1 MSVTS
6 WFLVSSTGIRHRLPR
21 EMIFVGR
28 DDCELMLQS
37 RSVDKQHAVIN
48 YDKEKD
54 EHWVKDLGSLNGTF
68 VNDVRIPDQKYITL
82 KLNDVIRFGYDSN
95 MYVLEQIQHKVP
107 EEALKHEKYTS
118 QLQMNYKG
126 TALKRA
132 EQPMEHGVY
141 TESPQAKLE
150 KGERKAITETN
161 TYRTP
166 LYGQPSWWGED
177 DANNK
182 EDRRQE
188 EHYSERSK
196 EITQHEEELNG
207 NISAY
212 RDAQEQSV
220 FAFRREPSY
229 FEIPT
234 KEFQQPSKSSETQ
247 VHEIPTK
254 DVDAVVAPV
263 VQSHA
268 SFTIEFDDGTPG
280 KIKIKD
286 HVTKFSLRQRR
297 PYSKEPAHTEVMSAE
312 SKVADWLVQNDPSLM
327 RRQSPGDDVYSTKSD
342 LPVHVRT
349 LKGSWSLTESCCVP
363 SHLFPS
369 PKKGNRHED
378 GTQSD
383 SEDPVAPKAEK
394 ETTTGSERVT
404 EQTRLQRQMRRDPHE
419 MLHNKQAF
427 VIEFFEDTPRKKR
440 SQSFTHSAHS
450 SQSDTDPGLKTKV
463 EKRKNASPADKLGN
477 AVPPSHLG
485 AQAGKPSNSSSGTQ
499 RTSSFKREKTEDRI
513 SSSSSSASRTSAKT
527 YGSVGRKSKMAQD
540 FMAEYLRETAQSG
553 KPSAEK
559 PAPLPMPV
567 APRMVISSEPES
579 ASAPPPEVKSAQ
591 GRRNDEEDSV
601 SETGT
606 YTIETESQDKEVEE
620 ARKMIDQVFGVLESP
635 EFSRISSAFRPI
647 IKGEKD
653 DSGSHQHLISE
664 NGTSQKSPLLQAFAS
679 KAVSGSQ
686 ADVQMSAASQ
696 GSQKWVSR
704 WASLADSY
712 SDSGS
717 VSGQGDGGA
726 ESGVA
731 PKPGEP
737 ENAVPLRTRRL
748 LPQLPPSEK
757 SDSPTPTVLVCQ
769 ESYSEVTKRTIVK
782 DHCMEAYGDPSS
794 HLFIQEDLDPDSLSD
809 ASRSDDGFGT
819 EKGKKYKENN
829 KMLEQMG
836 EDTRSESRQPGAS
849 RVSNVRAVSEPVS
862 TSFYIGDDS
871 NDAGIPSKLSLSVS
885 HARADKDSKDQ
896 EFSFKS
902 AGTAVPG
909 KPPVKDVSAYINA
922 AGKVV
927 ISLHQ
932 SLPQDQENMAGKETS
947 SFVRQESFTKDKS
960 SSSVP
965 QNKLPHIS
973 SHPLLKDL
981 EAVRSTRMD
990 FGQETHLL
998 LKDTET
1004 ALAALEAKLL
1014 GQSQQLEPSET
1025 AGQLE
1030 DSLSGDSDV
1039 DTASTVSLVSGKN
1052 VPTSAPKRK
1061 VVASLQKEKSS
1072 STPSIQDQCGQPSAR
1087 DRLTEKRK
1095 TQAPEA
1101 SNRVEAAKRFQM
1113 KRSAGTRGSLDFTDD
1128 ERSSSLPYLPVPDA
1142 VVSDHEHSVTRPVPR
1157 RKPFTQATKEDHS
1170 KTTSN
1175 VQKIQQVLTRSNSL
1189 STPRPTRASKLRR
1202 ARLGDASDNE
1212 CVDTE
1217 KTPANPEAS
1226 APGPKQSTETKKLS
1240 RLDILAMPRK
1250 RAGSF
1255 TVPSDS
1261 ETAQSRTGFS
1271 GRSVE
1276 SYRKTGVSEVRAA
1289 ARKMAAAAS
1298 AKQPFSRTRS
1308 SSVKYS
1314 SSSTTQTPRIRG
1326 SGLSKQKHNGR
1337 ETDDDEDFDDHP
1349 DPYNFM
1355 AQTAEIAEI
1364 ARLSQTLVKDVAIL
1378 AREIHDVAGDGDSQS
1393 SSGTGQSTSLSSV
1406 PNTPASTISAREEIA
1421 RRSFRLAYPS
1431 QLVQHIPEASLN
1443 YQKVPPGS
1451 VELKD
1456 FDQNMND
1463 NREDDPSRKTRT
1475 RNREEVIFDNLM
1487 LNPVSQLSHTIRENT
1502 ENLAEKMKILFQNSE
1517 RTWEEMEAKM
1527 NSENEV
1533 PILKTSN
1540 KEISSILK
1548 ELRRVQKQLEVIN
1561 AIIDPTG
1568 NLDVVA
1574 SNKASSAA
1582 KQPTATKVRTAN
1594 TSGSTLETLSPA
1606 QMRNYTQKSNCG
1618 SSSLRDSN
1626 FIPDGEKYVI

>member
-82 KLNDVIRFGYDSN
+82 KLNDVIRFGYDILLSVHSN

-126 TALKRA
+126 TAMKRA

-141 TESPQAKLE
+141 TESPQPKLE

-234 KEFQQPSKSSETQ
+234 KEFQQPSKAPETQ

-349 LKGSWSLTESCCVP
+349 LKG
-363 SHLFPS
+363 
-369 PKKGNRHED
+369 NRHED

-394 ETTTGSERVT
+394 ETTTGSERAM

-463 EKRKNASPADKLGN
+463 EKRKNALPPEKLGN
-477 AVPPSHLG
+477 VVPPSHLG
-485 AQAGKPSNSSSGTQ
+485 AQAGKPNNSSSGTQ

-513 SSSSSSASRTSAKT
+513 NSSSSSASRASAKT
-527 YGSVGRKSKMAQD
+527 YGSIGRKSKMAQD

-567 APRMVISSEPES
+567 APRVVISSEPES
-579 ASAPPPEVKSAQ
+579 ASAPPPDVKSAQ

-686 ADVQMSAASQ
+686 ADVQVWAMSAASQ

-737 ENAVPLRTRRL
+737 ENIVPLRTRRL
-748 LPQLPPSEK
+748 LPQLPPSDK

-769 ESYSEVTKRTIVK
+769 ESYSEVTKRTIMK
-782 DHCMEAYGDPSS
+782 DHCVEAYGDPSS
-794 HLFIQEDLDPDSLSD
+794 RLFIQEDLDPDSLSD
-809 ASRSDDGFGT
+809 ASRSDDGFSM

-836 EDTRSESRQPGAS
+836 EDSRSESRQPGAS

-862 TSFYIGDDS
+862 TSFYI
-871 NDAGIPSKLSLSVS
+871 
-885 HARADKDSKDQ
+885 DKDGKDQ

-902 AGTAVPG
+902 AGTPVPG

-932 SLPQDQENMAGKETS
+932 SLPQDQENMAGKEAS

-960 SSSVP
+960 SSGVP

-1061 VVASLQKEKSS
+1061 AVTSLQKEKSS
-1072 STPSIQDQCGQPSAR
+1072 STPSMQDQCGQPSAR

-1101 SNRVEAAKRFQM
+1101 SNRAEAAKRFQM

-1217 KTPANPEAS
+1217 KTASNPEATT
-1226 APGPKQSTETKKLS
+1226 PGPKQSTETKKLS

-1289 ARKMAAAAS
+1289 APAAAS

-1314 SSSTTQTPRIRG
+1314 SSSTSRRRPQGSDYTSTSEEEYGSNHSSPKHKRSHTSTATQTPRIRG

-1393 SSGTGQSTSLSSV
+1393 SSGTGPSTSLSSV
-1406 PNTPASTISAREEIA
+1406 PNTPASTISAREE
-1421 RRSFRLAYPS
+1421 
-1431 QLVQHIPEASLN
+1431 LVQHIPEASLN

-1456 FDQNMND
+1456 LDQNMND
-1463 NREDDPSRKTRT
+1463 NREEDPSRKTRT
-1475 RNREEVIFDNLM
+1475 RNREEAVIFDNLM

-1582 KQPTATKVRTAN
+1582 KQSTATKVRTAN

-1618 SSSLRDSN
+1618 SSSLPDSN

>member
-1 MSVTS
+1 MS
-6 WFLVSSTGIRHRLPR
+6 
-21 EMIFVGR
+21 
-28 DDCELMLQS
+28 
-37 RSVDKQHAVIN
+37 SVH
-48 YDKEKD
+48 
-54 EHWVKDLGSLNGTF
+54 
-68 VNDVRIPDQKYITL
+68 
-82 KLNDVIRFGYDSN
+82 SN

-126 TALKRA
+126 TAMKRA
-132 EQPMEHGVY
+132 EQSMEHGVY
-141 TESPQAKLE
+141 TESPQTKLE
-150 KGERKAITETN
+150 KGERKAITETS

-234 KEFQQPSKSSETQ
+234 KEFQQPSKSPETQ

-312 SKVADWLVQNDPSLM
+312 SKVADWLVHNDPSLM

-363 SHLFPS
+363 SHPFPS

-383 SEDPVAPKAEK
+383 SEDPVVPKAEK

-450 SQSDTDPGLKTKV
+450 SQSDTDPPGLKTKV
-463 EKRKNASPADKLGN
+463 EKRKNALPAEKLGN
-477 AVPPSHLG
+477 VVLPSHLG
-485 AQAGKPSNSSSGTQ
+485 AQAGKPNNSPSGTQ

-513 SSSSSSASRTSAKT
+513 SSSSSSASRASAKT
-527 YGSVGRKSKMAQD
+527 YGSIGRKSKMAQD

-567 APRMVISSEPES
+567 APCVVISSEPEP

-664 NGTSQKSPLLQAFAS
+664 NGTNQKSPLLQAFAS

-726 ESGVA
+726 ESSVA

-748 LPQLPPSEK
+748 LPQLPPSDK
-757 SDSPTPTVLVCQ
+757 SDGSTPTVLVCQ
-769 ESYSEVTKRTIVK
+769 ESYSEVTKRTIMK
-782 DHCMEAYGDPSS
+782 DHCVEAYGDPSS
-794 HLFIQEDLDPDSLSD
+794 CLFIQEDLDPDSLSD
-809 ASRSDDGFGT
+809 ASRSDDGFSM

-836 EDTRSESRQPGAS
+836 EETKSESRQPGVS

-862 TSFYIGDDS
+862 TSFYIGGDS
-871 NDAGIPSKLSLSVS
+871 NDVGIPSKLSLSVS
-885 HARADKDSKDQ
+885 HARADKDGKDQ

-902 AGTAVPG
+902 AGTPVPG
-909 KPPVKDVSAYINA
+909 KPPVKDVSAYVNA

-932 SLPQDQENMAGKETS
+932 SLPQDEENMAGKEAS

-960 SSSVP
+960 SSGVP

-1052 VPTSAPKRK
+1052 VPMSTPKRK
-1061 VVASLQKEKSS
+1061 AVVSLQKEKSS

-1101 SNRVEAAKRFQM
+1101 SNRTEATKRFQM
-1113 KRSAGTRGSLDFTDD
+1113 KRSAGARGSLDFTDD
-1128 ERSSSLPYLPVPDA
+1128 EKSSSLPYLPVSDA

-1170 KTTSN
+1170 KMTSN

-1217 KTPANPEAS
+1217 KTASNPEAT
-1226 APGPKQSTETKKLS
+1226 APGPKQSMETKKLS

-1261 ETAQSRTGFS
+1261 ETAQSRSGFS

-1289 ARKMAAAAS
+1289 AKKMAAAAS
-1298 AKQPFSRTRS
+1298 TKQPFSRTRS

-1314 SSSTTQTPRIRG
+1314 SSSTSRRRPQGSDYTSTSEEEYGSNHSSPKHKRSHTSTATQTPRIRG

-1393 SSGTGQSTSLSSV
+1393 SSGTGPSTSLSSV
-1406 PNTPASTISAREEIA
+1406 PNTPASTISAREE
-1421 RRSFRLAYPS
+1421 
-1431 QLVQHIPEASLN
+1431 LVQHIPEASLN

-1463 NREDDPSRKTRT
+1463 NREEDPSRKTRT

-1517 RTWEEMEAKM
+1517 RTWEEMEAKI

-1582 KQPTATKVRTAN
+1582 KQSTATKVRTAN

-1606 QMRNYTQKSNCG
+1606 QMRNYTKKSNCG
-1618 SSSLRDSN
+1618 SSSLQDSN

>member
-349 LKGSWSLTESCCVP
+349 L
-363 SHLFPS
+363 
-369 PKKGNRHED
+369 KGNRHED

-1406 PNTPASTISAREEIA
+1406 PNTPASTISAREE
-1421 RRSFRLAYPS
+1421 
-1431 QLVQHIPEASLN
+1431 LVQHIPEASLN

>member
-1314 SSSTTQTPRIRG
+1314 SSSTSRRRPQGSDYTSTSEEEYGSNHSSPKHKRSHTSTATQTPRIRG

-1406 PNTPASTISAREEIA
+1406 PNTPASTISA
-1421 RRSFRLAYPS
+1421 
-1431 QLVQHIPEASLN
+1431 
-1443 YQKVPPGS
+1443 
-1451 VELKD
+1451 
-1456 FDQNMND
+1456 
-1463 NREDDPSRKTRT
+1463 
-1475 RNREEVIFDNLM
+1475 REEVIFDNLM

>member
-28 DDCELMLQS
+28 DDCELMLQ
-37 RSVDKQHAVIN
+37 
-48 YDKEKD
+48 
-54 EHWVKDLGSLNGTF
+54 
-68 VNDVRIPDQKYITL
+68 
-82 KLNDVIRFGYDSN
+82 
-95 MYVLEQIQHKVP
+95 
-107 EEALKHEKYTS
+107 HEKYTS

-126 TALKRA
+126 TAMKRA
-132 EQPMEHGVY
+132 EQPMEHSVY

-182 EDRRQE
+182 EERRQE

-207 NISAY
+207 NISTY
-212 RDAQEQSV
+212 RDTQEQSV

-234 KEFQQPSKSSETQ
+234 KEFQQPSKSPETQ

-297 PYSKEPAHTEVMSAE
+297 PYSKEPAHAEVMSAE

-327 RRQSPGDDVYSTKSD
+327 RRQSSGDDVYSTKSD
-342 LPVHVRT
+342 LPIHVRT

-363 SHLFPS
+363 SHPFPS

-383 SEDPVAPKAEK
+383 TEDPKAEK
-394 ETTTGSERVT
+394 ETPTGGERPA

-450 SQSDTDPGLKTKV
+450 AQSDADLKNKV
-463 EKRKNASPADKLGN
+463 EKRKNALPAEKPGN
-477 AVPPSHLG
+477 SAPPSHLT
-485 AQAGKPSNSSSGTQ
+485 AQAGKPTSNSCGTQ

-513 SSSSSSASRTSAKT
+513 NSSSSSAPRAKS

-553 KPSAEK
+553 KPNAEK
-559 PAPLPMPV
+559 PAPVPVPV
-567 APRMVISSEPES
+567 APRVVISSEPEP
-579 ASAPPPEVKSAQ
+579 ASTPPPEVKSAQ

-635 EFSRISSAFRPI
+635 EFSRISSAFRPV
-647 IKGEKD
+647 IKGEKE
-653 DSGSHQHLISE
+653 DSGSQHLITE
-664 NGTSQKSPLLQAFAS
+664 NGTSQKSPLLQAFSS
-679 KAVSGSQ
+679 KAVNGSQ
-686 ADVQMSAASQ
+686 AEAQMSAASQ

-717 VSGQGDGGA
+717 ASGQGDGSA
-726 ESGVA
+726 ESGVP

-737 ENAVPLRTRRL
+737 ENSVPSRTRRL
-748 LPQLPPSEK
+748 LPQLPPSDK
-757 SDSPTPTVLVCQ
+757 SESPTPTVLVCQ

-782 DHCMEAYGDPSS
+782 DHCVEAYGDSSS

-809 ASRSDDGFGT
+809 ASRSDDGFST
-819 EKGKKYKENN
+819 EKGKKYKENS
-829 KMLEQMG
+829 KMLEQMR
-836 EDTRSESRQPGAS
+836 EDNRSESRQPGAS
-849 RVSNVRAVSEPVS
+849 RISHVRAVSEPVS

-871 NDAGIPSKLSLSVS
+871 SDAGVPSKLSLSVS
-885 HARADKDSKDQ
+885 HIRADKDSKDP
-896 EFSFKS
+896 EFSFKC
-902 AGTAVPG
+902 AGTPVSG
-909 KPPVKDVSAYINA
+909 KPPVKDVSAYINT

-932 SLPQDQENMAGKETS
+932 SLPQDQENTSGKETA

-960 SSSVP
+960 SSGVP

-990 FGQETHLL
+990 FSQDTHLL

-1052 VPTSAPKRK
+1052 VPASAPKRK
-1061 VVASLQKEKSS
+1061 AVVGLQKEKSS

-1101 SNRVEAAKRFQM
+1101 PNRAEAAKRFQM

-1128 ERSSSLPYLPVPDA
+1128 ERSSNSPYLPVPDA
-1142 VVSDHEHSVTRPVPR
+1142 VVSDHEHSVARPVPR
-1157 RKPFTQATKEDHS
+1157 RKPYTQATKEEQS

-1212 CVDTE
+1212 CLDAE
-1217 KTPANPEAS
+1217 KAAS
-1226 APGPKQSTETKKLS
+1226 SSDAAAQGTKQPTETKKLS

-1261 ETAQSRTGFS
+1261 EAAQSRTGFS
-1271 GRSVE
+1271 GRSAD

-1289 ARKMAAAAS
+1289 ARKTAAAAS

-1314 SSSTTQTPRIRG
+1314 SSSSSSRRRPQGSDYTSTSEEEYGSNHSSPKHKRSHTSTATQTPRIRG
-1326 SGLSKQKHNGR
+1326 SGLGKQKHNGR
-1337 ETDDDEDFDDHP
+1337 ETDDDEDFDDNP

-1393 SSGTGQSTSLSSV
+1393 SSGTGPSPSLSSV

-1463 NREDDPSRKTRT
+1463 NREEELSRKPRT

-1517 RTWEEMEAKM
+1517 RTWEEMEAKI

-1568 NLDVVA
+1568 NLDIVA

-1582 KQPTATKVRTAN
+1582 KQSTATKVRTAN
-1594 TSGSTLETLSPA
+1594 NSGSTLETLSLA
-1606 QMRNYTQKSNCG
+1606 QMRNYAQKSNCG
-1618 SSSLRDSN
+1618 SSSLQDSN

>member
-1 MSVTS
+1 MNSV
-6 WFLVSSTGIRHRLPR
+6 H
-21 EMIFVGR
+21 
-28 DDCELMLQS
+28 
-37 RSVDKQHAVIN
+37 
-48 YDKEKD
+48 
-54 EHWVKDLGSLNGTF
+54 
-68 VNDVRIPDQKYITL
+68 
-82 KLNDVIRFGYDSN
+82 SN

-126 TALKRA
+126 TAMKRA

-150 KGERKAITETN
+150 KGERKAITEMN

-182 EDRRQE
+182 EERRQE

-207 NISAY
+207 NISTY
-212 RDAQEQSV
+212 RDTQEQSV

-234 KEFQQPSKSSETQ
+234 KEFQQPSKSPETQ

-286 HVTKFSLRQRR
+286 HITKFSLRQRR
-297 PYSKEPAHTEVMSAE
+297 PYCKEPAHTEVMSAE

-327 RRQSPGDDVYSTKSD
+327 RRQSAGDDVYSTKSD

-363 SHLFPS
+363 SHPFPS

-383 SEDPVAPKAEK
+383 TEDPKAEK
-394 ETTTGSERVT
+394 ETTTGGERPT
-404 EQTRLQRQMRRDPHE
+404 EQTRLQRQMRRDPQE

-450 SQSDTDPGLKTKV
+450 SQSDTDPGLKNKV
-463 EKRKNASPADKLGN
+463 EKRKSALPAEKPGN
-477 AVPPSHLG
+477 SVPPSHLT
-485 AQAGKPSNSSSGTQ
+485 AQAGKATNNSCGTQ
-499 RTSSFKREKTEDRI
+499 RTSSFKRDKTEDRI
-513 SSSSSSASRTSAKT
+513 NSSSSSAPRAKS

-553 KPSAEK
+553 KPNAEK
-559 PAPLPMPV
+559 PSPVPMPV
-567 APRMVISSEPES
+567 APRVVISSEPEP

-635 EFSRISSAFRPI
+635 EFSRISSTFRPI

-653 DSGSHQHLISE
+653 DSGSQHLISE
-664 NGTSQKSPLLQAFAS
+664 NGTSQKSPLLQAFSS
-679 KAVSGSQ
+679 KAVNGSQ
-686 ADVQMSAASQ
+686 AEAQMSAASQ

-717 VSGQGDGGA
+717 VSGQGDGSA
-726 ESGVA
+726 ESGVP
-731 PKPGEP
+731 PKSGEP
-737 ENAVPLRTRRL
+737 ENSVPSRTRRL
-748 LPQLPPSEK
+748 LPQLPPSDK
-757 SDSPTPTVLVCQ
+757 SDSPTPPVLVCQ

-782 DHCMEAYGDPSS
+782 DHCMEAYGDSSS

-809 ASRSDDGFGT
+809 ASRSDDGFST
-819 EKGKKYKENN
+819 EKGKKYKENS
-829 KMLEQMG
+829 KVLEQMR
-836 EDTRSESRQPGAS
+836 EDNRSESQQPGAS
-849 RVSNVRAVSEPVS
+849 RISHVRAVSEPVS

-871 NDAGIPSKLSLSVS
+871 NDAEVPSKLSLSVS
-885 HARADKDSKDQ
+885 HTRADKDSKDP
-896 EFSFKS
+896 EFSFKC
-902 AGTAVPG
+902 AGTPVSG
-909 KPPVKDVSAYINA
+909 KAPVKDVSAYINT

-932 SLPQDQENMAGKETS
+932 SLPQDQENMSGKETA

-960 SSSVP
+960 SSGVP

-990 FGQETHLL
+990 FSQDTHLL

-1025 AGQLE
+1025 GGQLE

-1052 VPTSAPKRK
+1052 VPASAPKRK
-1061 VVASLQKEKSS
+1061 AVVSLQKEKSS

-1101 SNRVEAAKRFQM
+1101 PNRAEAAKRFQM

-1128 ERSSSLPYLPVPDA
+1128 ERSSNSPYLPVPDA

-1157 RKPFTQATKEDHS
+1157 RKPFTQATREDQS

-1212 CVDTE
+1212 CVDGD
-1217 KTPANPEAS
+1217 KTAS
-1226 APGPKQSTETKKLS
+1226 NSDATAQGTKQPTETKKLS

-1271 GRSVE
+1271 GRSAE
-1276 SYRKTGVSEVRAA
+1276 SYRKMGVSEVRAA
-1289 ARKMAAAAS
+1289 ARKTAAAAS

-1314 SSSTTQTPRIRG
+1314 SSSSSTQTPRMRG
-1326 SGLSKQKHNGR
+1326 SGLGKQKHNGR
-1337 ETDDDEDFDDHP
+1337 ETDEDEDFDDNP

-1393 SSGTGQSTSLSSV
+1393 SSGTGPSPCLSSV
-1406 PNTPASTISAREEIA
+1406 PNTPASTISAREE
-1421 RRSFRLAYPS
+1421 
-1431 QLVQHIPEASLN
+1431 LVQHIPEASLN

-1463 NREDDPSRKTRT
+1463 NREEDPSRKTRT

-1517 RTWEEMEAKM
+1517 RTWEEMEAKI

-1582 KQPTATKVRTAN
+1582 KQSTATKVRTAN
-1594 TSGSTLETLSPA
+1594 NSGSTLETLSLA
-1606 QMRNYTQKSNCG
+1606 QMRNYAQKSNCG
-1618 SSSLRDSN
+1618 SSSLQESN